1 MEEKK
6 INIFFFF
13 TKNDIICKVNKMT
26 LMNNWVFWVIVYL
39 VSAIIFAQTF
49 KKANRKMKNA
59 GSLTILL
66 EIFTALFAIIFIPL
80 FDIIFPPIESLLV
93 LLVVVVIYAVTDRLN
108 IEARYGLDP
117 SVFSM
122 LKQLST
128 VFLIILGFVFLKEE
142 LILKKVI
149 GSIIIV
155 FANILLAFDKGKFK
169 FNKYFFMSVVSNFL
183 FAIAMMINVNIS
195 DNFNLGIYT
204 ICTVSLPAL
213 LIFIFEKHSVRE
225 LKREFKRYN
234 KKDFLISAFMW
245 CVMLISSVR
254 AYQIGEVSVVAPL
267 LTLTAIL
274 NTLYEYFICKNKKN
288 VVQKIVCA
296 ILIII
301 GVILIKI

>member
-1 MEEKK
+1 MK
-6 INIFFFF
+6 
-13 TKNDIICKVNKMT
+13 
-26 LMNNWVFWVIVYL
+26 LMNNWLFWVIVYL
-39 VSAIIFAQTF
+39 VSAVIFAQTF

-66 EIFTALFAIIFIPL
+66 EIFTALFAILFIPL
-80 FDIIFPPIESLLV
+80 FEMKFPPVESLIILGI
-93 LLVVVVIYAVTDRLN
+93 VVIIYALTDRLN

-128 VFLIILGFVFLKEE
+128 VFLIILGFIFLNEE
-142 LILKKVI
+142 IVLKKII

-155 FANILLAFDKGKFK
+155 FANILLTFESGKFK
-169 FNKYFFMSVVSNFL
+169 INKYFIMSLISNFL
-183 FAIAMMINVNIS
+183 FAIAMLINVNIS

-204 ICTVSLPAL
+204 IITVSAPAL
-213 LIFIFEKHSVRE
+213 LIFVFERHSLQE
-225 LKREFKRYN
+225 IKKEFKRYN
-234 KKDFLISAFMW
+234 KIDFLISAFTW

-254 AYQIGEVSVVAPL
+254 AYQIGNVSVVAPL

-274 NTLYEYFICKNKKN
+274 NTIYEYFVSKNKTKIY
-288 VVQKIVCA
+288 QKIIAA
-296 ILIII
+296 ILIIL